1 MVENARLIS
10 DNKVANADQ
19 NRPYNRYTDIGKLKD
34 FLTKTTFSS
43 KSINHFSSVPFDDNY
58 VKLTPTTFTEASTS
72 YVNAR

>member
-1 MVENARLIS
+1 MSNI
-10 DNKVANADQ
+10 KVANADQ
-19 NRPYNRYTDIGKLKD
+19 NRPYNRYTDIGKLKE
-34 FLTKTTFSS
+34 FSTKTTFSS

>member
-1 MVENARLIS
+1 MSNI
-10 DNKVANADQ
+10 KVANADQ

-34 FLTKTTFSS
+34 NKQQNYFSS
-43 KSINHFSSVPFDDNY
+43 KSINHFLSVPFDDNY